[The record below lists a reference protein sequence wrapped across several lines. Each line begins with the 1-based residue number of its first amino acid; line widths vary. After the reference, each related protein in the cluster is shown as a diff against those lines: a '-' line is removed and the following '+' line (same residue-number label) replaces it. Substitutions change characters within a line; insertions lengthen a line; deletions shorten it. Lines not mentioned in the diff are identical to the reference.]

1 MANVVFQD
9 IQICIYDV
17 DGKEAAGKLDNYFEF
32 GSDHLNLERDHG
44 SSVRLAPASV
54 PTSMP
59 QSQELAQSLIGPS
72 NNNNPVKNSR
82 SPGHLRRQSS
92 DAGDGNSV
100 LLMGAGGGLGVS
112 HGGQQVLVSKAKTY
126 GSIKRENRLPRLPRK
141 RTSRDGDNFENSPDA
156 GDQSSLLLAKGSL
169 SSAATSYGS
178 DDVVPTASSDDE
190 RQSESRETHP
200 LMMP

>member
-32 GSDHLNLERDHG
+32 GSDHLNLERDG
-44 SSVRLAPASV
+44 SSVRLAPTSI
-54 PTSMP
+54 PTPMP
-59 QSQELAQSLIGPS
+59 QSQELAQSIIGPS
-72 NNNNPVKNSR
+72 NNNNSIKNSR

-100 LLMGAGGGLGVS
+100 LLMGAGGGLGAGNV
-112 HGGQQVLVSKAKTY
+112 GQQVLVSKTKTY

-141 RTSRDGDNFENSPDA
+141 RASRDGDNFENSPDA
-156 GDQSSLLLAKGSL
+156 GDQSSLLLAKGPS

-190 RQSESRETHP
+190 RQSGSRETHP
-200 LMMP
+200 LLMP